1 MMENQKPKILL
12 STLNSKY
19 IHLNLAIRILY
30 DLNHEKG
37 GLDWHE
43 FTIKTPLDEIVEKCG
58 DYALV
63 CFSCYIWNI
72 TETLVAAE
80 AIKAKHPHV
89 KILLGGPEVSYEWEN
104 VIHQDAIDFII
115 TGEGEI
121 PFATLMDDYPIIEN
135 VPNLISK
142 NEKDEVHYNKQ
153 SVDFN
158 VELLGNR
165 NPYQYDNPEELYN
178 KVSYIETSRGCP
190 YKCEFCLASLDNKV
204 RYLPMDTIKSNL
216 QYLMDHGRTIKFL
229 DRTFNI
235 KKDFTIDLFGFILEN
250 HRPGNVFQFEIT
262 ADIVHKDIIAYINE
276 HVPPGLFRFEIGIQT
291 INQESNRE
299 VGRRQNFTKTSDVI
313 NQIKDRVTMH
323 LDLIVGLPLEDYAM
337 LKQSFEETFL
347 LYPPELQLGFLKF
360 LKGTPLRDKYMDYG
374 YEFDPLPPYE
384 VIRSDF
390 MTAEELALA
399 RMVERGLE
407 IYWNKQRALNSLM
420 HVSKTYSIFDFFKD
434 LAIFFGERHKY
445 HKHSLN
451 NVYTTLIDFIKT
463 RFPEDKVL
471 LQLAYLDYYTYSNLK
486 PQNLFE
492 IELDRKPHFEVVKEL
507 KLNHNQYRF
516 AMFSVDFCVKSW
528 LDEHIIIPQMD
539 LMIIHFNG
547 KERPVVSSYE
557 MEAAIQQIA

>member
-1 MMENQKPKILL
+1 MMENQKPKVLL

-37 GLDWHE
+37 NLDWHE
-43 FTIKTPLDEIVEKCG
+43 FTIKTPFEEIVDKCK
-58 DYALV
+58 DYSIV

-72 TETLVAAE
+72 TETLAAAE
-80 AIKAKHPHV
+80 AIKAKHPDV

-104 VIHQDAIDFII
+104 VIAQDAIDFII
-115 TGEGEI
+115 AGEGEI
-121 PFATLMDDYPIIEN
+121 PFATLMDDYPKIDNI
-135 VPNLISK
+135 PNLISK
-142 NEKDEVHYNKQ
+142 NEQGEIHFNRQ
-153 SVDFN
+153 SVDFD
-158 VELLGNR
+158 VALLENK
-165 NPYQYDNPEELYN
+165 NPYQYEPPEDLYN

-216 QYLMDHGRTIKFL
+216 KYLMDHGRTIKFL

-250 HRPGNVFQFEIT
+250 YRPGNVFQFEIT

-360 LKGTPLRDKYMDYG
+360 LKGTPLRDKFMDYG
-374 YEFDPLPPYE
+374 YEFDPMPPYE
-384 VIRSDF
+384 IIKSDF
-390 MTAEELALA
+390 MTEEELALA

-407 IYWNKQRALNSLM
+407 IYWNKGRALNSLM
-420 HVSKTYSIFDFFKD
+420 YVTQTYSIFDFFKD
-434 LAIFFGERHKY
+434 LAIFFGERHQY

-451 NVYTTLIDFIKT
+451 NVYTTLVDFIKT
-463 RFPEDKVL
+463 RFPDDKIL
-471 LQLAYLDYYTYSNLK
+471 LQLAYLDYYTYSTLK

-492 IELDRKPHFEVVKEL
+492 IELDRKPHFDIVDTL
-507 KLNHNQYRF
+507 KLNHNKYRF
-516 AMFSVDFCVKSW
+516 AMFSVDFCVQTW
-528 LDEHIIIPQMD
+528 LEDHVIVPQEE

-547 KERPVVSSYE
+547 KEKPIVSSYA
-557 MEAAIQQIA
+557 MESATQQIA